1 MFSINIIK
9 IYNTWWQHMDLK
21 NLNTFVQ
28 VAELGSF
35 SKAGERLGYSQPTV
49 SVQIK
54 QLEQELGGRL
64 FDRIGHMVRLT
75 DKGREVLVYAQQ
87 ITGLCQQ
94 LTGATGPEEDQA
106 LIRLAT
112 ADSLCGPLMDR
123 EFATLRRKL
132 PNISLKLT
140 TAGTGEL
147 FRLLDHNE
155 ADIVCTLDNHIYNT
169 NYVIAAE
176 ERIGVHFVIS
186 AAHPLAKKKL
196 LTKQD
201 LLSQDF
207 LLTERG
213 MSYRRQLD
221 EWMARDSL
229 QIQPVLETGS
239 ADLLCRLVEE
249 GVGMSF
255 LPDYVTAAAVA
266 RGSIVRL
273 SAEDF
278 CPELWKQLLYHR
290 SKWFSPA
297 MRAVA
302 EHLSRISLHPT
313 V

>member
-1 MFSINIIK
+1 
-9 IYNTWWQHMDLK
+9 MDLK

-54 QLEQELGGRL
+54 QLEQELGGKL

-87 ITGLCQQ
+87 IAGLCQEM
-94 LTGATGPEEDQA
+94 TGSTGYSVDRA
-106 LIRLAT
+106 LIRIAT
-112 ADSLCGPLMDR
+112 ADSLCGPMMDR
-123 EFATLRRKL
+123 EFARLRQNH

-147 FRLLDHNE
+147 FHLLDHNE
-155 ADIVCTLDNHIYNT
+155 VDLVCTLDNHIYNN
-169 NYVIAAE
+169 NYVIAEE
-176 ERIGVHFVIS
+176 ERVGVHFVVGIH
-186 AAHPLAKKKL
+186 HPLAKKQI
-196 LTKQD
+196 LTKED
-201 LLSQDF
+201 LLCQDF

-213 MSYRRQLD
+213 MSYRRLLD

-249 GVGMSF
+249 GLGISF

-266 RGSIVRL
+266 RGSIRRL
-273 SAEDF
+273 DAEDF
-278 CPELWKQLLYHR
+278 RPELWKQLLYHR
-290 SKWFSPA
+290 NKWRSPA
-297 MRAVA
+297 METVVN
-302 EHLSRISLHPT
+302 HLAQITLQPA
-313 V
+313 